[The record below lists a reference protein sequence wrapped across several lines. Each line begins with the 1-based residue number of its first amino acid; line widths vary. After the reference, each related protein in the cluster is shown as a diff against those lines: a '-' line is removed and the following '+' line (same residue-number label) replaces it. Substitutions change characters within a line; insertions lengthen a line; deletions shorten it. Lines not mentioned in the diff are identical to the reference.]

1 MTNPTYPVIEN
12 RPLTGR
18 FCDIICAL
26 DMANRSVLVFVV
38 FMIHALSEA
47 WHMSPQKVYSILNKS
62 KVLDNY
68 LILHYDVLHTLG
80 KEYLVDDVTGCVK
93 DWGFEIA

>member
-1 MTNPTYPVIEN
+1 
-12 RPLTGR
+12 
-18 FCDIICAL
+18 
-26 DMANRSVLVFVV
+26 
-38 FMIHALSEA
+38 
-47 WHMSPQKVYSILNKS
+47 MSPQKVYSILNKS

-68 LILHYDVLHTLG
+68 IIHHYDVLHTLG

>member
-1 MTNPTYPVIEN
+1 MP
-12 RPLTGR
+12 
-18 FCDIICAL
+18 
-26 DMANRSVLVFVV
+26 
-38 FMIHALSEA
+38 
-47 WHMSPQKVYSILNKS
+47 PQKVYSILNKS

>member
-1 MTNPTYPVIEN
+1 MSVIEN

-18 FCDIICAL
+18 FCDIIWVL

-47 WHMSPQKVYSILNKS
+47 WHMPPQKVYSILNKS